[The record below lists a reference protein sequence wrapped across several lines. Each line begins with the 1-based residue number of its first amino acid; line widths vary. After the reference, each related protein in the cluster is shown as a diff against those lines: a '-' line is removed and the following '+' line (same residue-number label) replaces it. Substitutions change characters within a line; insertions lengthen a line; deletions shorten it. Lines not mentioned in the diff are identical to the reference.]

1 MYQSVS
7 VNRVRCLTGTFGLAA
22 KQMAK
27 FAQTFPMATSGAV
40 CQMWRGLGQSRST
53 DVFPSYTLLLGTA
66 AKSTTTLP
74 EDLLESAVAVQNN
87 WASTLYP
94 HQLIMPH
101 WSKMDPDEAFRSVA
115 HDTDW
120 GHVKMKKV
128 DVARWI
134 PHVHQVLFL
143 VRHSRARPRSSCQK
157 AKTQFKGLT
166 ASPKSRRDATS
177 VQAEQM

>member
-1 MYQSVS
+1 MYQSVY
-7 VNRVRCLTGTFGLAA
+7 VHRVRCLTGTFGLAA
-22 KQMAK
+22 RQMAK
-27 FAQTFPMATSGAV
+27 FAQTFPMVTSGAV
-40 CQMWRGLGQSRST
+40 WQMWRGLGQSRST

-74 EDLLESAVAVQNN
+74 EDLLESACAVQNN

-120 GHVKMKKV
+120 GHVKVKKV
-128 DVARWI
+128 DVSRWI
-134 PHVHQVLFL
+134 PHVHQVLFWCGTAEQG
-143 VRHSRARPRSSCQK
+143 HAARARMQK
-157 AKTQFKGLT
+157 RKKA
-166 ASPKSRRDATS
+166 
-177 VQAEQM
+177 